1 MLEGFP
7 LGFFYAANKTC
18 NNNMDGDK
26 RISPFLWLNIKDEV
40 KINRNASL
48 RL

>member
-18 NNNMDGDK
+18 NNMDGDK
-26 RISPFLWLNIKDEV
+26 RINPFLWLNIKDKV